1 LKSSDLS
8 PGGLI
13 QIATHQLRW
22 TRQGKTSYIF
32 SMKLLQC
39 KGYDDPKKITTV
51 HTILFLPELTLL
63 FDDTVKHVLI
73 AGGTPLGK
81 SEGY

>member
-1 LKSSDLS
+1 
-8 PGGLI
+8 
-13 QIATHQLRW
+13 
-22 TRQGKTSYIF
+22 
-32 SMKLLQC
+32 MKLLQC